1 MNQLQVFRN
10 NEFGQIRTLTIDNEP
25 WFVGKDVAD
34 ALGYSNTRDA
44 LSKHVDDEDKGV
56 ANCDTLG
63 GTQEM
68 VIINESGLYSLI
80 MSSKLP
86 SAKKF
91 KRWVTSEVLPSIR
104 KTGSYLINN
113 NHELTQE
120 DWMRILEI
128 MSQMPKDRIQYA
140 LIILNKIAP
149 GEFNSVQDV
158 TDYNR
163 NNSLYDFLKSIP
175 VIGIPT
181 NQIYQKY
188 CNWCQDNN
196 FEPISNIEFS
206 KQAKRLLNIDIISKR
221 IDKQTRRVFT
231 TK

>member
-104 KTGSYLINN
+104 KTGSYSVNVVKR
-113 NHELTQE
+113 ELTTDDCLKAATLIATCKNE
-120 DWMRILEI
+120 RIPYVMFYLELGGFDTPTI
-128 MSQMPKDRIQYA
+128 QKQVQGITQKQIPDTFSEKLQKLITENGLTQKKLAEITGLSKSGISQYVNGIHKPRKDK
-140 LIILNKIAP
+140 LIVLSESLKVDI
-149 GEFNSVQDV
+149 
-158 TDYNR
+158 DYFF
-163 NNSLYDFLKSIP
+163 D
-175 VIGIPT
+175 
-181 NQIYQKY
+181 
-188 CNWCQDNN
+188 
-196 FEPISNIEFS
+196 
-206 KQAKRLLNIDIISKR
+206 
-221 IDKQTRRVFT
+221 
-231 TK
+231 